1 MSKISVFDQSW
12 IDMVFEGRNKSYGAY
27 QLRQQDPRTTVTA
40 LFCGIALIVA
50 LISIPVVINYL
61 KADIT
66 IDPAPL
72 DTDGGI
78 TVVDIDP
85 IIVPPKPD
93 PIVPQKAGPAA
104 RQTQPTVAFKPLVA
118 STTPPEN
125 SPTTTQ
131 VQTTNAGAI
140 TSAGTGKGID
150 IGPVAPDGVPA
161 GTGTGKTPGTGEGTV
176 EIMGTLDVNPAFP
189 GGLNKFF
196 SMVSDRFNV
205 PEAESEKTMKVFVSF
220 VVEKDGSMSN
230 IKVTRDPYG
239 LGKEALRVL
248 NSIKTKWI
256 PGMKNGIA
264 VRTAYS
270 LPITVN
276 IK

>member
-1 MSKISVFDQSW
+1 MSKVSVFDQSW

-27 QLRQQDPRTTVTA
+27 QLRQQDPKTTVTA
-40 LFCGIALIVA
+40 LFSGITLMVA
-50 LISIPVVINYL
+50 LISVPIVINYL

-66 IDPAPL
+66 IDPAPY
-72 DTDGGI
+72 TDGGI

-85 IIVPPKPD
+85 IVVPPKPD
-93 PIVPQKAGPAA
+93 PVVPQKAGAA
-104 RQTQPTVAFKPLVA
+104 AKQTQPTVAFKPLVA
-118 STTPPEN
+118 STTPPADP
-125 SPTTTQ
+125 PTTTQ
-131 VQTTNAGAI
+131 VQTINAGAI

-189 GGLNKFF
+189 GGLSKFF

-248 NSIKTKWI
+248 NSIKTKWT
-256 PGMKNGIA
+256 PGMKNGNA